1 MLGAMAELL
10 RPPRLKPGGTIGV
23 AAISGPVDPARLDAG
38 LARLREVGYR
48 VVEAANLRRAD
59 GIFAGSDAE
68 RAEGYRALLADP
80 SVDAIFFA
88 RGGYGA
94 ARILDRLDGTE
105 IARHPKIHL
114 GGSDL
119 TTLFAFLAGR
129 GLVGF
134 YGPMV
139 AVEIGEEE
147 NLDWEP
153 VLAGERPA
161 EHRFGAGDVLAGG
174 SGEGPLAGGCLSLL
188 ASLCGTPEAIR
199 GEGRVLFWED
209 IGEEIY
215 RLDRMLTQLERSGT
229 FDRIQAMIIGS
240 VVSRDRAEPPENVLE
255 YLQDRFRGAPF
266 PIAGGFPAGHLRR
279 PRTLPLGITVRVDLG
294 EAPRLSFAEPAVL

>member
-1 MLGAMAELL
+1 MPTLI
-10 RPPRLKPGGTIGV
+10 RPARLEPGGTIGV

-38 LARLREVGYR
+38 IARLRERGYR

-59 GIFAGSDAE
+59 GLFAGSDAE
-68 RAEGYRALLADP
+68 RAEGYRALLRDP
-80 SVDAIFFA
+80 GVDAVFFA

-94 ARILDRLDGTE
+94 SRVLDRLDGGE
-105 IARHPKIHL
+105 VASNPKIHL

-119 TTLFAFLAGR
+119 TALFAFLRAAGL
-129 GLVGF
+129 GAF

-139 AVEIGEEE
+139 AVEIAQQSG
-147 NLDWEP
+147 LDWEG
-153 VLAGERPA
+153 VLSGERPA
-161 EHRFGAGDVLAGG
+161 DHAFAAEDVISSG
-174 SGEGPLAGGCLSLL
+174 SGTGPLQGGCLSLI

-199 GEGRVLFWED
+199 ADGCVLFWED

-240 VVSRDRAEPPENVLE
+240 VVSRDRSEHPESVRE
-255 YLQDRFRGAPF
+255 YLRSRFRGSPF
-266 PIAGGFPAGHLRR
+266 PVADGFPAGHLPR
-279 PRTLPLGITVRVDLG
+279 PRTLPLGVDVRVALDG
-294 EAPRLSFAEPAVL
+294 DPRLSFGAPAVRAP